1 MVANNSCDA
10 PAGLRGFPVREIV
23 EQNRAREMCFRSKK
37 SYNGGTVM
45 IKMIK
50 RSIVCTVVMMIA
62 LAFYTPTWAADPAV
76 GGQLPDM
83 KIAVPGSFS
92 EKSYLGLFGF
102 GSFRIPQIKAKVVIV
117 EIFSMYCPY
126 CQNEAPKVNQLYMKI
141 QQNPALK
148 DKIKMIGIGVGN
160 SPYEVGLFRT
170 RYSVPFPLFADGNYV
185 IHKQVGEVR
194 TPYFI
199 GVKLNPDGSHQIFY
213 SKLGAFESADQFL
226 ATVIKL
232 SGLQ

>member
-1 MVANNSCDA
+1 
-10 PAGLRGFPVREIV
+10 
-23 EQNRAREMCFRSKK
+23 
-37 SYNGGTVM
+37 
-45 IKMIK
+45 
-50 RSIVCTVVMMIA
+50 MIA
-62 LAFYTPTWAADPAV
+62 IAFCTPAWAAGEPAV

-83 KIAVPGSFS
+83 KIAMPGSFS

-102 GSFRIPQIKAKVVIV
+102 GSFKIPQIKAKVVIV

-160 SPYEVGLFRT
+160 SLYEVGLFRT
-170 RYSVPFPLFADGNYV
+170 RYNVPFPLFADGDYV